1 LVLKLG
7 EKEADEFIRKVDFS
21 KADGLVPVVVQ
32 DASNDTV
39 LMQAF
44 MNEEA
49 LKLTLTTG
57 KTHFWS
63 RSKKRIWM
71 KGETSENYSIVQNAI
86 LDCDSDAI
94 LFKVQQI
101 GVCCHTGAPSCFHN
115 SIKTEKEARTLDA
128 RILERIFEVIKDR
141 INNPKPDSYVSKLS
155 SQGEDANLQ
164 KIGEEATEL
173 VLAAKNQDEN
183 NIIHEAA
190 DLIFHT
196 MVLLAQK
203 KLEMREIFE
212 ELEKRHAQKTRRK
225 ATSNH

>member
-1 LVLKLG
+1 MVLKLS
-7 EKEADEFIRKVDFS
+7 EKEADEFIGKVDFD

-44 MNEEA
+44 MDKEA
-49 LKLTLTTG
+49 LKLTLTSG
-57 KTHFWS
+57 KMHFWS

-71 KGETSENYSIVQNAI
+71 KGETSENYSLVQNAI
-86 LDCDSDAI
+86 LDCDNDAI

-101 GVCCHTGAPSCFHN
+101 GVCCHTGAHSCFHKP
-115 SIKTEKEARTLDA
+115 IEAEKEAKTLDA
-128 RILERIFEVIKDR
+128 RILERVFEVVKDR

-155 SQGEDANLQ
+155 SQGEDASLQ

-173 VLAAKNQDEN
+173 VLAAKNQDKN

-196 MVLLAQK
+196 IVLLAQK
-203 KLEMREIFE
+203 NLEISEVFE
-212 ELEKRHAQKTRRK
+212 ELEKRHVQKTQQK
-225 ATSNH
+225 TSKQ

>member
-1 LVLKLG
+1 MVLKLS
-7 EKEADEFIRKVDFS
+7 EKEADEFIGKVDFD

-44 MNEEA
+44 MDKEA
-49 LKLTLTTG
+49 LKLTLTSG
-57 KTHFWS
+57 KMHFWS

-71 KGETSENYSIVQNAI
+71 KGETSENYSLVQNAI
-86 LDCDSDAI
+86 LDCDNDAI

-101 GVCCHTGAPSCFHN
+101 GVCCHTGAHSCFHKP
-115 SIKTEKEARTLDA
+115 IEAEKEVEALDA
-128 RILERIFEVIKDR
+128 RILERVFEVVKDR

-173 VLAAKNQDEN
+173 VLAAKNQDKN

-203 KLEMREIFE
+203 NLEMREVFE
-212 ELEKRHAQKTRRK
+212 ELEKRHAQKTQQK
-225 ATSNH
+225 TSKQ